1 MKKTGFIALL
11 LAFAMMAAS
20 CSENSSSDT
29 GSAAPI
35 FTSSSEAD
43 SSSQS
48 ETTTTTTKKTTTTTT
63 TTKET
68 TTTEASYDPE
78 MTGDVTTKKTAK
90 ASVTADKTPPAA
102 VVGKDLKSYI
112 SSLHATVDLSD
123 RIIGSEEPRTTF
135 QQSIMTPGKHCIVSN
150 MKTKE
155 LCDPFNDLLPNEA
168 KAKIA
173 AVKPDAQVFMLTQT
187 FEYNKTS
194 STGGANKT
202 NKTGADGA
210 LFGVAFNCANAQEAQ
225 KIYSMIMTDD
235 IKRDAS
241 NSEYHTEFASN
252 YAIIKAPDYSVGMCF
267 YVVGNNVFA
276 FADYDI
282 SETVQYATDK
292 NFKKLDYSAEMNKI
306 CKAIGAPKMPDF

>member
-48 ETTTTTTKKTTTTTT
+48 ETTTTTKKTTTTTT

-90 ASVTADKTPPAA
+90 TSVTADKTPPAA

-187 FEYNKTS
+187 FEYNKTPS
-194 STGGANKT
+194 AGGATKT
-202 NKTGADGA
+202 NRTGADGA
-210 LFGVAFNCANAQEAQ
+210 LFGVAFN
-225 KIYSMIMTDD
+225 
-235 IKRDAS
+235 
-241 NSEYHTEFASN
+241 
-252 YAIIKAPDYSVGMCF
+252 
-267 YVVGNNVFA
+267 
-276 FADYDI
+276 
-282 SETVQYATDK
+282 
-292 NFKKLDYSAEMNKI
+292 
-306 CKAIGAPKMPDF
+306 

>member
-48 ETTTTTTKKTTTTTT
+48 ETTTTTKKTTTTTT

-90 ASVTADKTPPAA
+90 TSVTADKTPPAA
-102 VVGKDLKSYI
+102 IVGKDLKAYI

-135 QQSIMTPGKHCIVSN
+135 QQPLMTPGKHCIVSN

-155 LCDPFNDLLPNEA
+155 LCDPFSDLLPNEA

-187 FEYNKTS
+187 FEYNKAPS
-194 STGGANKT
+194 AGGA

-235 IKRDAS
+235 IKKDAS

-252 YAIIKAPDYSVGMCF
+252 YAIIKAPDYGVGMCF
-267 YVVGNNVFA
+267 YVIGNNVFA